1 MTQKYL
7 QVDTLKEYFTQFGE
21 VLDCE
26 IPIHKKTGKKA
37 SYAFITFGTMEQADE
52 CMQAR
57 PHKVDNK
64 TIIVRR
70 AMQDE
75 LPEFSECRKVF
86 IGGPGGK
93 TTKTEGLGPEI
104 SDEELKEYFE
114 QYGTVT
120 NVKQVM
126 KQDGL
131 HKGVGF
137 VEYEGR

>member
-1 MTQKYL
+1 MK
-7 QVDTLKEYFTQFGE
+7 
-21 VLDCE
+21 
-26 IPIHKKTGKKA
+26 
-37 SYAFITFGTMEQADE
+37 
-52 CMQAR
+52 AR
-57 PHKVDNK
+57 PHKVDSK
-64 TIIVRR
+64 TVIGRR

-126 KQDGL
+126 RQDGL

-137 VEYEGR
+137 IEYEDPDSVDKVVLMCVHIIKEREVEAKKALSEHQVKMQNMRRMEKEERNMMMKEM